1 MKQYIKSHRVA
12 IGCSIG
18 CAIGVALVLVIGLYL
33 LLKPVDV
40 DRQNHSDVARTFAY
54 SLLDNNVTVAKSLAT
69 PEQWERIDAW
79 MAKHPPFSC
88 PFSWDI
94 EGETDSGSSIVPK
107 DEDITATVHFRYQC
121 VEEDY
126 NFSIDD
132 IILERTDEGWLVAD
146 WSRVC
151 ESWDWGY
158 TLKCE

>member
-1 MKQYIKSHRVA
+1 MNRYIKSRRVA
-12 IGCSIG
+12 IGCGVG
-18 CAIGVALVLVIGLYL
+18 CTICVVLVLVIGLYL

-40 DRQNHSDVARTFAY
+40 DRQDCGDVAQTFAY
-54 SLLDNNVTVAKSLAT
+54 SLLDNNVTIAKSLAT
-69 PEQWERIDAW
+69 PEQWERIDTW

-94 EGETDSGSSIVPK
+94 ESEMSYGVSIVPK
-107 DEDITATVHFRYQC
+107 GDDITATTSFRYQC
-121 VEEDY
+121 AEEAY
-126 NFSIDD
+126 SLSIDD